1 MSHETRGRTL
11 SAADFLDATIDE
23 PPTLVE
29 NLIPGGTVT
38 VLAGQHKVGKTIGM
52 LQMSLAV
59 AAGQPWINWNT
70 SQRRAIYYNGE
81 VAEWGFQQRL
91 KKALNGFTGLYGK
104 HAAAAARNNLFTN
117 TLSDLRINK
126 PGDLK
131 IIRDH
136 VERTNAGLCVLDPIN
151 YFYTGPRNEDE
162 TVSRVMSQ
170 IVTEIVQPTGCAVV
184 LGHHMRKPAP
194 GDSGSGS
201 TWEVKGSGVWSD
213 SADQIITLRWDRK
226 DKSRLGR
233 LMNASCRY
241 YEGMEDVP
249 LKLLPASML
258 YEAAKPTGDGIAP
271 TDLGQLKDAFAGSVT
286 GELTMKEIAA
296 ALDCSKDAAHKRWQR
311 NAFPNV
317 VQVSSTGLYE
327 WREGRT

>member
-1 MSHETRGRTL
+1 VSHDLRGRTL
-11 SAADFLDATIDE
+11 SAADFLDTPIDE
-23 PPTLVE
+23 PPALVVD
-29 NLIPGGTVT
+29 LIPGGTVT
-38 VLAGQHKVGKTIGM
+38 VLAGQHKVGKTIAM

-59 AAGQPWINWNT
+59 ASGQPWIEWAT
-70 SQRRAIYYNGE
+70 AQRRVVYYNGE

-91 KKALNGFTGLYGK
+91 KKALNGFTGQYGK
-104 HAAAAARNNLFTN
+104 HAAAAVRQNLFTN

-136 VERTNAGLCVLDPIN
+136 VEQTNAGLCVLDPIN
-151 YFYTGPRNEDE
+151 FFYTGPRNEDE

-170 IVTEIVQPTGCAVV
+170 ILTEIVHPTGCAVV

-201 TWEVKGSGVWSD
+201 TWEVKGSGVWAD
-213 SADQIITLRWDRK
+213 SADQILTLRWDRQ

-233 LMNASCRY
+233 LFNATCRY
-241 YEGMEDVP
+241 YEGKEDVH
-249 LKLLPASML
+249 LTLRPASML

-271 TDLGQLKDAFAGSVT
+271 TDLGQLKAAFAGT
-286 GELTMKEIAA
+286 MNGELTMADIAS
-296 ALDCSKDAAHKRWQR
+296 ALGISKDAAHKRWQR
-311 NAFPNV
+311 GQYPNV
-317 VQVSSTGLYE
+317 VQVSSTGFYE
-327 WREGRT
+327 WRQQ